1 MTAFAAA
8 DCVRFFDV
16 DLQFDRPIVKTFSP
30 FCNLVFAVAMLFVGW
45 CISIHFTVGS
55 EVDGG

>member
-30 FCNLVFAVAMLFVGW
+30 FCNLVFAVAMLFVG
-45 CISIHFTVGS
+45 
-55 EVDGG
+55 